1 MASGPR
7 RCTASLSYVVLY
19 STYLR
24 RTACYCMTVAWHR
37 QKPALAVV
45 SCMRLFPTTL
55 VNNASF
61 RTWQSQTWASIHTQL
76 GLKISSTAGRLFPPK
91 DERIGRGDNW
101 EPARSHWGEWLF
113 TRLLT
118 FLRLVGAPCRHVV
131 FSNFP
136 CLPSAPVYHSL
147 EFPLLTSTTPL
158 TSPESGDDAQGQ
170 EIGVEKPLMSLNEHF
185 ALAPMLCTMS
195 GSPRSSSFTDLED
208 GSDQGHA

>member
-1 MASGPR
+1 M
-7 RCTASLSYVVLY
+7 SYVVLY
-19 STYLR
+19 STYLT

-76 GLKISSTAGRLFPPK
+76 GLKISSTAGRLFPPN
-91 DERIGRGDNW
+91 DERIGRGDDW

-118 FLRLVGAPCRHVV
+118 FLRLAGAPRRHVV
-131 FSNFP
+131 SSNFP
-136 CLPSAPVYHSL
+136 CLPSVPVYPSL

-158 TSPESGDDAQGQ
+158 TSPESGDDAQGRDRHRKTAYVS
-170 EIGVEKPLMSLNEHF
+170 ERELGTRTDVVYNVWIAAFIKLYGLGGPI
-185 ALAPMLCTMS
+185 
-195 GSPRSSSFTDLED
+195 RSRSCVKV
-208 GSDQGHA
+208 